1 MISIRDVQF
10 AYRPGVNVLD
20 VPHVD
25 VGSGLTLL
33 LGANGAGKTTL
44 MRIVAGVERPD
55 AGTVSIDGWNLWTD
69 EVKAR
74 RCLAYVPDH
83 ADLTPFATVSE
94 TLTLVARLRD
104 QPSASVAFALR
115 TVGLES
121 LGHRTV
127 RELSHGQRRR
137 AVLAAAMIGEPR
149 ALLLDEPLEALD
161 DPMRDSLLGWVGEA
175 LARAATVLVSTHDV
189 SPFEK
194 LATGTLRLR
203 DGRIVP

>member
-1 MISIRDVQF
+1 MISIRGVRF
-10 AYRPGVNVLD
+10 AYRPGVNVLE

-44 MRIVAGVERPD
+44 MRIAAGVERPD
-55 AGTVSIDGWNLWTD
+55 AGTVSIGGLDLWID
-69 EVKAR
+69 EVRAR
-74 RCLAYVPDH
+74 RNLAYVPDH

-104 QPSASVAFALR
+104 QPSSAGADALR

-161 DPMRDSLLGWVGEA
+161 AAMRDSLLAFVGEA
-175 LARAATVLVSTHDV
+175 LARGATVLVSTHDV
-189 SPFEK
+189 GPFEK
-194 LATGTLRLR
+194 LATGVLRLR